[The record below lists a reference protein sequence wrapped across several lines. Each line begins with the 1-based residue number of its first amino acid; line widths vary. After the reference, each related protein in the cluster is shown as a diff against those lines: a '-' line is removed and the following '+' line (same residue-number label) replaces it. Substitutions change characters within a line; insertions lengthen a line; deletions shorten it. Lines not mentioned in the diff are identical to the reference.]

1 MAYKPVKTGTP
12 TVDKAMTDM
21 ARVIGN
27 NADAIYKGKIEFG
40 SYKIIAEKKFEKI
53 KESLDAIESDITAM
67 SVSFQTKTLLV
78 GDVDAGNYIEIKETG
93 EIELHGTNTVQ
104 INSGML
110 YLKNGAT
117 VERIRAESGVF
128 YVEKQTGPTTWV
140 ELFQGF

>member
-1 MAYKPVKTGTP
+1 MAYKPVKTGTAI
-12 TVDKAMTDM
+12 VDKAMADM
-21 ARVIGN
+21 ARVISN
-27 NADAIYKGKIEFG
+27 NTDAVYKRKIEFG

-53 KESLDAIESDITAM
+53 QESLDAM

-93 EIELHGTNTVQ
+93 EIELHGTNIVQ
-104 INSGML
+104 INNGML
-110 YLKNGAT
+110 YLKNGTT

-140 ELFQGF
+140 ELLQGF